1 MIDAFNGPIL
11 PFFVGIFNGRR
22 GTCTLFSWVLWGFFA
37 IYLALPASLWYSIM
51 ADLISKA
58 ASIKGAL
65 QQGAERGDRG
75 DVPKWFKGPH
85 SKCGRP
91 GDRCVGSNPT
101 ISATKKHLRSR
112 SRRCFCVFWRLAEA
126 GFLSRLVLLSLLQI
140 PQRHQLQRNR
150 CGKGQYIRDRLCRLH
165 AKHTEDRSQK
175 Q

>member
-1 MIDAFNGPIL
+1 MLFRSQFVFHRCKKRRRVSLRTRTSHQNADIQKSSLLACWFPVIRSSDAFNGPIL
-11 PFFVGIFNGRR
+11 PFSVGRFNGRR

-101 ISATKKHLRSR
+101 ISATKRHLRSR
-112 SRRCFCVFWRLAEA
+112 SRRCFCVF
-126 GFLSRLVLLSLLQI
+126 
-140 PQRHQLQRNR
+140 
-150 CGKGQYIRDRLCRLH
+150 
-165 AKHTEDRSQK
+165 
-175 Q
+175 

>member
-1 MIDAFNGPIL
+1 MVLFYHFLSADSMGGAEPVHFFHGFNT
-11 PFFVGIFNGRR
+11 V
-22 GTCTLFSWVLWGFFA
+22 FFA
-37 IYLALPASLWYSIM
+37 IHLALPASLWYSIM

-65 QQGAERGDRG
+65 QHGAERGDRG

-112 SRRCFCVFWRLAEA
+112 SRRCFCVFWGW
-126 GFLSRLVLLSLLQI
+126 GFRSYFQI
-140 PQRHQLQRNR
+140 F
-150 CGKGQYIRDRLCRLH
+150 LCC
-165 AKHTEDRSQK
+165 TCPSSQFPHRFL
-175 Q
+175 